1 MLLLATH
8 IFSLLPAALKTQM
21 FNTAYQGQ
29 VVNFSILIST
39 CHSSLSSQS
48 FFFLFFKHNKLFLI
62 WELMHFLIASLGTVV
77 LTSNHP
83 SIHLFIL
90 SFNKYLFSLYV
101 PDTGSS
107 AVNKAYLSSSLYSGV
122 FQSSA
127 VQQNFLQPWRYFRL
141 AFNTVATSCMWP
153 LSTWHTVHWR
163 DCSFTCI
170 LTEALETYSGVSN
183 YVQSWDQTWL
193 F

>member
-1 MLLLATH
+1 MKETALKRHPDEITLLLATH
-8 IFSLLPAALKTQM
+8 IFSLLPTALKTQM
-21 FNTAYQGQ
+21 FNIAYQGQ

-101 PDTGSS
+101 ETLGVQQWTKQS
-107 AVNKAYLSSSLYSGV
+107 LSSTLYSGV

-127 VQQNFLQPWRYFRL
+127 VQQNFLQLEMVYSYVLQHGSHQPLVIWLVLGSQKVWELFGQP
-141 AFNTVATSCMWP
+141 NTT
-153 LSTWHTVHWR
+153 
-163 DCSFTCI
+163 D
-170 LTEALETYSGVSN
+170 
-183 YVQSWDQTWL
+183 
-193 F
+193 